1 MYKVIDIKDI
11 EGISIGQEENR
22 EAGTGC
28 TVILADTEM
37 AAGLDVRGGGP
48 ASRESELLNPLA
60 SAQTIHAIV
69 LAGGSAYGLGAA
81 DGVMKYLEER
91 GRGLRVD
98 NMVIP
103 LVCQS
108 DIFDLTCGDHRVRPD
123 IEMGYRA
130 CVNSEKNNYR
140 DGNYGAGCGATVG
153 KVLGMGRC
161 MKSGIGSYAID
172 CEEFKIGAIAV
183 VNAFGDVY
191 DETGKMIAG
200 VLTEDK
206 QGLDN
211 TVRIMN
217 VLNETNSGFAGNTT
231 LGVIITD
238 ARFDKSR
245 LCKIAGMGHNGYAR
259 SIRPVHT
266 SMDGDSIYA
275 VSVGDNAANSDFAGT
290 LGALVMT
297 RAIEKAVKSAEA
309 SYGYPAHKDIVKNQC

>member
-1 MYKVIDIKDI
+1 MYKEIDIKDI
-11 EGISIGQEENR
+11 EGISIGQEENM

-28 TVILADTEM
+28 TVILADDEM

-48 ASRESELLNPLA
+48 ASRESELLKPIA
-60 SAQTIHAIV
+60 SCQSIHAIM
-69 LAGGSAYGLGAA
+69 LSGGSAYGLGAA
-81 DGVMKYLEER
+81 GGVMKYLEER
-91 GRGLRVD
+91 GRGLKIGDIV
-98 NMVIP
+98 VP

-108 DIFDLTCGDHRVRPD
+108 DIFDLTCGDHRIRPD
-123 IEMGYRA
+123 VNMGYKA
-130 CVNSEKNNYR
+130 CVNSEKNNYK

-153 KVLGMGRC
+153 KILGMDRC

-172 CEEFKIGAIAV
+172 CGEFKIGALVV
-183 VNAFGDVY
+183 VNAFGDIY

-200 VLTEDK
+200 VLTENR

-217 VLNETNSGFAGNTT
+217 ELNETNSGFAGNTT

-238 ARFDKSR
+238 AQFDKTR

-266 SMDGDSIYA
+266 SLDGDSIYA
-275 VSVGDNAANSDFAGT
+275 VSVGCNRANTDFAGT
-290 LGALVMT
+290 LGAMVMS

-309 SYGYPAHKDIVKNQC
+309 AYGYPSYRDIVK